1 MLAARAP
8 AVGLLAL
15 SAALG
20 MLLGVEDAGARTA
33 ERPEQTADAGAQP
46 ADEQPRQNDEASSQT
61 PELRR
66 IYSTATV
73 TDRPISST
81 TAAVFVIE
89 RATIEALAARSAAE
103 LLRFV
108 PGVQLLTDGSRGGS
122 TAAQIRGGDPNFTL
136 VLLDGIPLNDTND
149 QQGGAF
155 NLNSLPTETIERI
168 EVVSGPLSAHF
179 GSTGLAGA
187 INIITRAGPAGA
199 PVGGT
204 TSGAA
209 APGGEGPSISAAIEG
224 GSASLVRAS
233 TRISNSKQSHDYSVA
248 LQFEREQGRIG
259 DDRFEQFDAQA
270 RLGLRPTATTDLQL
284 AGRVASWDADDYP
297 VASGGPIFGSG
308 ELRTSRND
316 ELSLGADLTVSPT
329 DRRQFR
335 FNASVYRHTLDRI
348 SPAVPPLVPAAVE
361 HARFTRARLGAS
373 AVFRTSDV
381 GFVSA
386 GFDVTRESGD
396 VASVLALPP
405 FLGGDIA
412 GDYNVTRTVG
422 GPFAEL
428 VLELADVVVE
438 VGTRLD
444 FSDSS
449 DAQFSPR
456 FGIAYRT
463 GNDTRIRA
471 SVGRAFKLPSFFA
484 LASPRALGGNPD
496 LRPET
501 SWGADLGL
509 QHEWREA
516 GVSLGV
522 TAFYNRFS
530 DLVDFDFETFQNI
543 NRDAVE
549 TRGAE
554 MSLGWRADDRFNVA
568 VTATYQ
574 EVEDLSS
581 PEPLLQRPEWLSSLR
596 ATWRAHDRVL
606 LALDVQQVAGSFD
619 RQLPVPGRDRV
630 DGRTLLGMS
639 GSWKLAP
646 QVAVVARADNL
657 ANASYETLI
666 GFPGASRSL
675 RVGVRY
681 TGR

>member
-1 MLAARAP
+1 MLGASRLLVLG
-8 AVGLLAL
+8 AVLA
-15 SAALG
+15 AALG
-20 MLLGVEDAGARTA
+20 SGDANA
-33 ERPEQTADAGAQP
+33 QTTGDQETQQT
-46 ADEQPRQNDEASSQT
+46 DDASSET
-61 PELRR
+61 PELLR

-73 TDRPISST
+73 IDRPISSAT
-81 TAAVFVIE
+81 SAVFVIE

-187 INIITRAGPAGA
+187 INIITR
-199 PVGGT
+199 VG
-204 TSGAA
+204 SAGAA
-209 APGGEGPSISAAIEG
+209 APGSGGPSISAAIEG
-224 GSASLVRAS
+224 GSASLIRAS
-233 TRISNSKQSHDYSVA
+233 TRISNWKQSHDYSAA
-248 LQFEREQGRIG
+248 LQFEREQGRVG
-259 DDRFEQFDAQA
+259 EDRFEQFDAQA

-284 AGRVASWDADDYP
+284 TGRVASWDADDYP

-308 ELRTSRND
+308 ELRASHND

-335 FNASVYRHTLDRI
+335 FNASVYRHTLERT

-361 HARFTRARLGAS
+361 DARFTRARLGAS

-412 GDYNVTRTVG
+412 GNYNIARTVG

-428 VLELADVVVE
+428 VLELDDVVIE

-449 DAQFSPR
+449 DPQFSPR

-463 GNDTRIRA
+463 GSDTRIRA
-471 SVGRAFKLPSFFA
+471 SIGRAFKLPSFFA

-496 LRPET
+496 LLPET
-501 SWGADLGL
+501 SWGADIGL
-509 QHEWREA
+509 QHEWRGA
-516 GVSLGV
+516 GVSFGL
-522 TAFYNRFS
+522 TAFYNRFN

-543 NRDAVE
+543 NRNAVE

-568 VTATYQ
+568 VTVTRQ

-596 ATWRAHDRVL
+596 ATWRAHHRVL
-606 LALDVQQVAGSFD
+606 LAVDVQQVAGSFD

-639 GSWKLAP
+639 GSWELAP

-666 GFPGASRSL
+666 GFPGPSRSL
-675 RVGVRY
+675 RVGIRY
-681 TGR
+681 TRR

>member
-1 MLAARAP
+1 MRGARSPSVGSGVRRAVLASLSWSWIGFGVAIGFGAGLEIGEARAQETGNQE
-8 AVGLLAL
+8 AQ
-15 SAALG
+15 
-20 MLLGVEDAGARTA
+20 
-33 ERPEQTADAGAQP
+33 QTD
-46 ADEQPRQNDEASSQT
+46 DVSSDP
-61 PELRR
+61 PELPR

-73 TDRPISST
+73 IDRPISST
-81 TAAVFVIE
+81 TSTVFVIE
-89 RATIEALAARSAAE
+89 RATIEALAARSVAD

-108 PGVQLLTDGSRGGS
+108 PGVHLLTDGSRGGS

-155 NLNSLPTETIERI
+155 NLNSLPTETIDRI

-187 INIITRAGPAGA
+187 INIITRVGSPIAG
-199 PVGGT
+199 T
-204 TSGAA
+204 A
-209 APGGEGPSISAAIEG
+209 APARQGPTINATIEG
-224 GSASLVRAS
+224 GSASLIRAS
-233 TRISNSKQSHDYSVA
+233 TGISNWRQSHDYSA
-248 LQFEREQGRIG
+248 TLQFEREQGRIG

-270 RLGLRPTATTDLQL
+270 RLGLRPSATTDLRL
-284 AGRVASWDADDYP
+284 AGRFANWEADDYP
-297 VASGGPIFGSG
+297 IASGGPTFGSG
-308 ELRTSRND
+308 ELRASRND
-316 ELSLGADLTVSPT
+316 ELSLGADLTLSPT

-335 FNASVYRHTLDRI
+335 VNASVYRHTLERT
-348 SPAVPPLVPAAVE
+348 SPAVPPLVPAIVE
-361 HARFTRARLGAS
+361 DARFTRARLGA
-373 AVFRTSDV
+373 AVVLRTSDV
-381 GFVSA
+381 GFISA

-412 GDYNVTRTVG
+412 GDYDITRTFG

-428 VLELADVVVE
+428 VLELDDVIVE
-438 VGTRLD
+438 VGTRVD
-444 FSDSS
+444 FSDST
-449 DAQFSPR
+449 DAEVSPR
-456 FGIAYRT
+456 FGIAYRF
-463 GNDTRIRA
+463 GNDTRIRS

-509 QHEWREA
+509 QHEWREV
-516 GVSLGV
+516 GMNVGV
-522 TAFYNRFS
+522 TVFYNRFS

-543 NRDAVE
+543 NRNAVE

-554 MSLGWRADDRFNVA
+554 LSLGWRADDRFNVDLT
-568 VTATYQ
+568 VTYQ

-581 PEPLLQRPEWLSSLR
+581 PEPLLQRPEWLSSFR
-596 ATWRAHDRVL
+596 GSWQAHDRVL
-606 LALDVQQVAGSFD
+606 LALDAQQVSGSFD
-619 RQLPVPGRDRV
+619 RQLPVPDRDRV

-639 GSWKLAP
+639 GIWDVTS
-646 QVAVVARADNL
+646 QVSAVARADNL
-657 ANASYETLI
+657 ANATYETLI
-666 GFPGASRSL
+666 GFPGPSRSI
-675 RVGVRY
+675 RVGLRY